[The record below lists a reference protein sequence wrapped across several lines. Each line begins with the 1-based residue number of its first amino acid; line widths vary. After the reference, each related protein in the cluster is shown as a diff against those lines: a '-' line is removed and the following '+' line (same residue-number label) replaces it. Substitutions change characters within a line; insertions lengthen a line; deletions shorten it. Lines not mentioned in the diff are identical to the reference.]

1 MEAHP
6 IWSVFRR
13 RIMAL
18 VAMALL
24 FLIHGLS
31 LRFYAGAT
39 WEAACIDAL
48 VSVGILSL
56 LSYLLWFVVGFIS
69 SLFISFSA
77 ALFAVVC
84 AMIGQ
89 WLAWELAGWLT
100 GTDYVS
106 FVYSIPFRLFAV
118 VATIL
123 IQFLWYRLIEKEN
136 ELENSLAELVCCRDR
151 LSAVHEKPETV
162 LPATEVP
169 AEDRAETAWIDRVV
183 VKDRSRIHIV
193 ELPDLLCIQACG
205 DYVTLTTTAGEYVQ
219 EQTMKY
225 FEANLPPDRFIRVH
239 RSAIVQIACIV
250 QLELYG
256 KESYLL
262 QLRNGMKIKVSNAG
276 YKLLRSRLGL

>member
-13 RIMAL
+13 RIVAL

-24 FLIHGLS
+24 FLVHGLS

-39 WEAACIDAL
+39 WEAAWVDAL
-48 VSVGILSL
+48 VGVGVLSL
-56 LSYLLWFVVGFIS
+56 LSYLLWFVVGFVS
-69 SLFISFSA
+69 SSFISFSV
-77 ALFAVVC
+77 ALLLVAC
-84 AMIGQ
+84 AMVGQ
-89 WLAWELAGWLT
+89 WLARALAGWLT
-100 GTDYVS
+100 GAAYLPFACSV
-106 FVYSIPFRLFAV
+106 PFRLFAV
-118 VATIL
+118 VAVIL
-123 IQFLWYRLIEKEN
+123 ILFLWYRLIEKEN
-136 ELENSLAELVCCRDR
+136 ELENTLAELAHCRDR

-169 AEDRAETAWIDRVV
+169 AEDRVETAWIDRVV
-183 VKDRSRIHIV
+183 VKDRSRIRIV

-239 RSAIVQIACIV
+239 RSAIVQIASIV

-262 QLRNGMKIKVSNAG
+262 QLRNGMKIKVSSAG
-276 YKLLRSRLGL
+276 YRLLRSRLGL

>member
-6 IWSVFRR
+6 IGSVFRR
-13 RIMAL
+13 RVVAL
-18 VAMALL
+18 GAMALL

-39 WEAACIDAL
+39 WEAAWIDA
-48 VSVGILSL
+48 SVGVGLLSL
-56 LSYLLWFVVGFIS
+56 LSYLLWFAVGFVS
-69 SLFISFSA
+69 SSFISLAVASLSVIC
-77 ALFAVVC
+77 ALV
-84 AMIGQ
+84 GQ
-89 WLAWELAGWLT
+89 WLGQELAGWLT

-118 VATIL
+118 AAVISIL
-123 IQFLWYRLIEKEN
+123 LLWYRLVGKEN
-136 ELENSLAELVCCRDR
+136 ELESVLAELARCRDR
-151 LSAVHEKPETV
+151 SNAVQEKPETV
-162 LPATEVP
+162 SPPV
-169 AEDRAETAWIDRVV
+169 EDQVGRAWIDRIV

-193 ELPDLLCIQACG
+193 ELPDLLCVQACG

-262 QLRNGMKIKVSNAG
+262 QLRNGMRIKVSNAG
-276 YKLLRSRLGL
+276 YRLLRSRLGL